1 MAQLVHNKRSRYIR
15 ITTNALQTYLLHNSP
30 NATLTLVQQTSISLF
45 QFISFLFL
53 TPPLWYYAL
62 HFSRGQINWIHNS
75 SICNFAHL
83 YILNLIQVSSM
94 QLKTSTTQVAQ
105 YDLYTAMHIEWHSV
119 RRIMQNAQSCNT
131 ADSSIRQINQIQQSH
146 QYGRK
151 FNAIYEVAKYSWLVQ
166 NPYHNC
172 YRKVQKGRHIPCRY
186 CTLRNVHK
194 SNNVH
199 KSPANTMSLRNV
211 HKFKEKP
218 CI

>member
-1 MAQLVHNKRSRYIR
+1 MAQHVHNKRSRYIR

-131 ADSSIRQINQIQQSH
+131 ADSSIRQMH
-146 QYGRK
+146 QYGRST
-151 FNAIYEVAKYSWLVQ
+151 KYSRAI
-166 NPYHNC
+166 NTTENSMPYT
-172 YRKVQKGRHIPCRY
+172 K
-186 CTLRNVHK
+186 
-194 SNNVH
+194 
-199 KSPANTMSLRNV
+199 
-211 HKFKEKP
+211 
-218 CI
+218 